1 MTSFNKEQ
9 ATNDD
14 RHNILTVAM
23 NQLDTDYDG
32 AMLWLVGYH
41 TSIEQRFHTALRSL
55 PSFGPE
61 IDEPLKTYTL
71 GLANW
76 PRASEC
82 WNFESGRYFGTKG
95 LEYQRTRLVPLL
107 PKVEKFRE
115 QDLHEEDIVIPLIE
129 QMEQS
134 APVNVA
140 AHA

>member
-1 MTSFNKEQ
+1 MEERKLGITGALQWLADQHSQQ
-9 ATNDD
+9 AD
-14 RHNILTVAM
+14 RALSLIPQVLVLIANAGPHAAPLAFY
-23 NQLDTDYDG
+23 LD
-32 AMLWLVGYH
+32 H
-41 TSIEQRFHTALRSL
+41 I
-55 PSFGPE
+55 
-61 IDEPLKTYTL
+61 
-71 GLANW
+71 ANW